1 MLTSLALIFIIGLL
15 TGGLFKKLGLPS
27 LLGMILTGMILG
39 PYALNILDENL
50 LLISGDLRQIALV
63 IILTRAGLSLN
74 TKELKKIGL
83 PALLMSFVP
92 AILEISAVTLLAP
105 ILFDISTID
114 AALMG
119 SVVAAV
125 SPAVI
130 VPLMLRIK
138 DEGYGQNKNIP
149 QLVLASAS
157 LDDIFV
163 IVLFSSLLALAS
175 GGEVTVSHFI
185 EIPVSIILGILV
197 GAISGYL
204 LTRFFT
210 IFHFRDSI
218 KILLILSFSF
228 LLLALEDTLTGTI
241 ALSGLLAIM
250 SMAVALNQF
259 YPELSTRLSDKYSKL
274 WIGAEVLL
282 FVLVGTTVDLS
293 YATSAGI
300 VAFVLIIG
308 ALVFRMLGVFL
319 SLVPSSLNL
328 KERIFVMLAYSPK
341 ATVQAA
347 IGSIPL
353 SMGLASGNEI
363 VTVAVLSIL
372 ITAPIG
378 ALSIERS
385 YKRLLK
391 PPS

>member
-197 GAISGYL
+197 GAISGCL
-204 LTRFFT
+204 LTHFFT
-210 IFHFRDSI
+210 VFHFRDSI

-228 LLLALEDTLTGTI
+228 LLLALEDIFTGTI

-328 KERIFVMLAYSPK
+328 KERILVMLAYSPK

-378 ALSIERS
+378 ALAIEHS
-385 YKRLLK
+385 YKRLLNH
-391 PPS
+391 PS

>member
-1 MLTSLALIFIIGLL
+1 MT
-15 TGGLFKKLGLPS
+15 
-27 LLGMILTGMILG
+27 
-39 PYALNILDENL
+39 
-50 LLISGDLRQIALV
+50 
-63 IILTRAGLSLN
+63 
-74 TKELKKIGL
+74 
-83 PALLMSFVP
+83 
-92 AILEISAVTLLAP
+92 
-105 ILFDISTID
+105 
-114 AALMG
+114 
-119 SVVAAV
+119 
-125 SPAVI
+125 
-130 VPLMLRIK
+130 
-138 DEGYGQNKNIP
+138 
-149 QLVLASAS
+149 
-157 LDDIFV
+157 
-163 IVLFSSLLALAS
+163 
-175 GGEVTVSHFI
+175 H
-185 EIPVSIILGILV
+185 
-197 GAISGYL
+197 
-204 LTRFFT
+204 FFT
-210 IFHFRDSI
+210 VFHFRDSI

-228 LLLALEDTLTGTI
+228 LLLALEDIFTGTI
-241 ALSGLLAIM
+241 ALSSLLAIM

-300 VAFVLIIG
+300 LAFVLIIG

-353 SMGLASGNEI
+353 SMGLANGNEI

-378 ALSIERS
+378 ALAIERS

-391 PPS
+391 HPS